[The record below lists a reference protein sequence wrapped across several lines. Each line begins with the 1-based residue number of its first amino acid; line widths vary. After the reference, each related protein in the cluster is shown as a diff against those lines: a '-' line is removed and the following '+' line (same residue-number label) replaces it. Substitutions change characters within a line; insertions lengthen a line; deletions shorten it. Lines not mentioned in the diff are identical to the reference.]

1 MRTARRTITLPD
13 EIDQAA
19 HGAGV
24 DISAVAR
31 RAICDE
37 LVRHQR
43 TAALDAW
50 LDALDEQGVPSGGA
64 LERAQAWGAGARTVM
79 NS

>member
-1 MRTARRTITLPD
+1 MARRTITLPD

-43 TAALDAW
+43 TAALDAG
-50 LDALDEQGVPSGGA
+50 LDALDDEQGVPSDGA